1 MTLRLISNTR
11 ASEPGTMT
19 SLTASLGTL
28 TYRVSPGL
36 ALVGLK
42 VILFTVRSAF
52 IAPRT
57 FSECEGS
64 RLGGTAMVYNVFSKL
79 ICILVMA
86 EGIDPTDP
94 TTETT
99 PLIPDD
105 TGDDDDIDLSKF
117 DIHGNPIDPD
127 PETTQPFEPGG
138 ASTPYPEGEEYEM
151 TRLPQE
157 QSGGGKTIPEAPE
170 VTDFVDKP
178 TLLEMSREQIK
189 ARFPKVDLSK
199 IPLGLGT
206 KKGLVGKVVALGKR
220 GGEVSIFREDGNITK
235 AFEDQFGSFLGSPA
249 ENIIAEDN
257 TALQDTQRRIDE
269 AQQLEARLNAQAE
282 KQEQETQ
289 KRQRL
294 ETQYEQVTQRIGN
307 MVNEGGTEM
316 ERQMEI
322 DRLKREKVK
331 LTRDIDAAKKQE
343 KEYAKTAKEQDKV
356 AKEVERLKR
365 QYENQRQKR
374 DTTEATLNR
383 TKPLDELERE
393 REELKRKIEEDRLI
407 MNDKDATSR
416 ERMTA
421 GERFSENTD
430 ELARLD
436 PQIQER
442 EQELP
447 LRERVKNIFKKYG
460 WTLQAVALAVG
471 IVLSA
476 LALAATNGLKAGT
489 KAIGN
494 GLKTIGQKL
503 GSLLPGLIGSIVSY
517 IFKAAGSVLSF
528 LAEHAWLLILAV
540 VAFFMERMLKRRRR

>member
-1 MTLRLISNTR
+1 
-11 ASEPGTMT
+11 
-19 SLTASLGTL
+19 
-28 TYRVSPGL
+28 
-36 ALVGLK
+36 
-42 VILFTVRSAF
+42 
-52 IAPRT
+52 
-57 FSECEGS
+57 
-64 RLGGTAMVYNVFSKL
+64 
-79 ICILVMA
+79 MA
-86 EGIDPTDP
+86 ESIDPTDP
-94 TTETT
+94 TNEKT
-99 PLIPDD
+99 PLIPD
-105 TGDDDDIDLSKF
+105 TGDDIDDDLDLSKY
-117 DIHGNPIDPD
+117 DIYGNLIDPEPD
-127 PETTQPFEPGG
+127 RTQPFEPGG
-138 ASTPYPEGEEYEM
+138 ASTPYPEGEM
-151 TRLPQE
+151 ANFPQE
-157 QSGGGKTIPEAPE
+157 QSGRGETIPEAPE
-170 VTDFVDKP
+170 YTDFVDKP
-178 TLLEMSREQIK
+178 TLLERSREKIK

-199 IPLGLGT
+199 IPLGIGT
-206 KKGLVGKVVALGKR
+206 RKGVEGKVVALGKK
-220 GGEVSIFREDGNITK
+220 GGEVTIFREDGNTTK
-235 AFEDQFGSFLGSPA
+235 AFESQFGSFLGPSA

-257 TALQDTQRRIDE
+257 TALQDIQRHIDE
-269 AQQLEARLNAQAE
+269 AQQIEDRLNAQAE

-294 ETQYEQVTQRIGN
+294 ETQYEQVTQRIDN

-322 DRLKREKVK
+322 DRLKREKAK

-343 KEYAKTAKEQDKV
+343 KGYAQIAKEQDKV

-393 REELKRKIEEDRLI
+393 REELKRKIEEDRQI
-407 MNDKDATSR
+407 MNDKDATPQQ
-416 ERMTA
+416 RMVA

-494 GLKTIGQKL
+494 GLKAIGQKL

-540 VAFFMERMLKRRRR
+540 VAFFMERLLKRRRR